1 MRFRTLTCFWLSCFV
16 KTRRPNIHCRDAH
29 FCRQQEQTCGQR
41 QSSYTLNSTVAR
53 RNWRRRLQS
62 SCRLDSQCSGDR
74 EEEEE
79 EEVMLLGCPVFGRM
93 LAWQLCWFCSLP
105 KKSRKRLD
113 YDVLYTAATDLVKM
127 AAITVVCLRFYTSM
141 FDKRTIN
148 RLKIAARLLLFY
160 FCILYRGIY
169 DAWCVFDGGCL

>member
-79 EEVMLLGCPVFGRM
+79 EEEVMLLGCPVFGRM
-93 LAWQLCWFCSLP
+93 QHDNFAGFALYQRKAEKGWIMTFC
-105 KKSRKRLD
+105 
-113 YDVLYTAATDLVKM
+113 T
-127 AAITVVCLRFYTSM
+127 
-141 FDKRTIN
+141 
-148 RLKIAARLLLFY
+148 RLLQTWSKW
-160 FCILYRGIY
+160 RRSRS
-169 DAWCVFDGGCL
+169 CVCDFTRRCLTNGP